1 LLLLEKGYK
10 VNNITPSLPTNS
22 IESYLNKVRSTRCQE
37 RKHKFH
43 VLYLEY
49 MNIYP
54 PVEQRFSPFEFYSL
68 MRKNNPIAFDEGNK
82 QWGLYRYSDIEK
94 ILRDPIKFSSK
105 FGPFQVPQ
113 EYQENLNRPS
123 LLNSDPPYH
132 RKLRSIVDTLFVPIE
147 ISKLEPRIENIANTL
162 IDNIIEKGN
171 NNTMDLV
178 TDFAYPLPATVI
190 AELLGVPSEDQDT
203 FRKWADDIVS
213 LEITNESDID
223 SIRKADKTVVDMDA
237 YFSKLI
243 EKKKKIPTN
252 DLISHIIRAQVD
264 GHSLSEKEILSFCS
278 LLLNAG
284 HVTTVNL
291 IGNLV
296 FSLLENPQEFKRLQE
311 NQNSLI
317 KPAIEETL
325 RYRSPVQFLFRIA
338 NADVTLSGSGVGDKV
353 EQKIQ
358 KGQGITLFL
367 GSANHD
373 ESVFTDPERFDIT
386 RKNLRHLGFGNG
398 IHFCL
403 GAPLARLEAQIALR
417 VILERFEN
425 LQFNFDNSDR
435 QNLYTKVSPL
445 KSSFLLGLSH
455 LPLCFQPKNR

>member
-1 LLLLEKGYK
+1 
-10 VNNITPSLPTNS
+10 
-22 IESYLNKVRSTRCQE
+22 
-37 RKHKFH
+37 
-43 VLYLEY
+43 

-54 PVEQRFSPFEFYSL
+54 TVEQRFSPFEFYSF
-68 MRKNNPIAFDEGNK
+68 MRKNNPVAFDEQNE
-82 QWGLYRYSDIEK
+82 QWVLYRYKDIEK

-105 FGPFQVPQ
+105 FELFKVPQ

-147 ISKLEPRIENIANTL
+147 ISKLEPRIENIANEL
-162 IDNIIEKGN
+162 IDHIIEKN
-171 NNTMDLV
+171 NTTMDLIA
-178 TDFAYPLPATVI
+178 DFAYPLPATVI
-190 AELLGVPSEDQDT
+190 AELLGVPAEDQDT
-203 FRKWADDIVS
+203 FRQWADNIVS
-213 LEITNESDID
+213 LEITSNID
-223 SIRKADKTVVDMDA
+223 SIKKADKTVSDMDI

-243 EKKKKIPTN
+243 EKKRESSSN
-252 DLISHIIRAQVD
+252 DLISHIIRAKVD

-296 FSLLENPQEFKRLQE
+296 FSLLENPQEFKQLQE
-311 NQNSLI
+311 NHKSLI

-325 RYRSPVQFLFRIA
+325 RYRSPVQFLIRTA
-338 NADVTLSGSGVGDKV
+338 NSNVTLSYEGKKEGEGTKKQ
-353 EQKIQ
+353 EIE
-358 KGQGITLFL
+358 KGQGLVLYL

-373 ESVFTDPERFDIT
+373 ESVFTDPERFNIT

-403 GAPLARLEAQIALR
+403 GAPLARLEGQIALR
-417 VILERFEN
+417 IILERFKD
-425 LQFNFDNSDR
+425 LQFNFDYTDK
-435 QNLYTKVSPL
+435 QDLYTKVTPF

-455 LPLCFQPKNR
+455 LHLSYQTKVR

>member
-1 LLLLEKGYK
+1 
-10 VNNITPSLPTNS
+10 
-22 IESYLNKVRSTRCQE
+22 
-37 RKHKFH
+37 
-43 VLYLEY
+43 

-68 MRKNNPIAFDEGNK
+68 MRKNNPVVFDERNG
-82 QWGLYRYSDIEK
+82 QWGLYCYSDIEK
-94 ILRDPIKFSSK
+94 ILKDPIKFSSK

-123 LLNSDPPYH
+123 LLNTDPPYH

-147 ISKLEPRIENIANTL
+147 IAKLEPRIENIANEL
-162 IDNIIEKGN
+162 IDNIIKKDST
-171 NNTMDLV
+171 TMDLI

-190 AELLGVPSEDQDT
+190 AELLGVPSEDRDT
-203 FRKWADDIVS
+203 FRQWADNIVS
-213 LEITNESDID
+213 LEITSDSDID
-223 SIRKADKTVVDMDA
+223 SIRKANKTVTDMDI
-237 YFSKLI
+237 YFNKLI
-243 EKKKKIPTN
+243 EKKKKMPTN
-252 DLISHIIRAQVD
+252 DLISHIIKAKVD
-264 GHSLSEKEILSFCS
+264 GHSLFGKEILSFCS

-311 NQNSLI
+311 SKNSLI
-317 KPAIEETL
+317 KSTIEETL

-338 NADVTLSGSGVGDKV
+338 NADVTLSEESGKKRVQK
-353 EQKIQ
+353 QKIQ

-373 ESVFTDPERFDIT
+373 ESIFTDPERFDIT
-386 RKNLRHLGFGNG
+386 RKNLRHLGFGTG

-403 GAPLARLEAQIALR
+403 GAPLARLEGKIALR
-417 VILERFEN
+417 IILERFEN

-435 QNLYTKVSPL
+435 QDLYTKVTPL

-455 LPLCFQPKNR
+455 LPLCFQSKNI

>member
-1 LLLLEKGYK
+1 
-10 VNNITPSLPTNS
+10 
-22 IESYLNKVRSTRCQE
+22 
-37 RKHKFH
+37 
-43 VLYLEY
+43 

-68 MRKNNPIAFDEGNK
+68 MRKNNPVVFDERNG
-82 QWGLYRYSDIEK
+82 QWGLYCYSDIEK
-94 ILRDPIKFSSK
+94 ILKDPIKFSSK

-123 LLNSDPPYH
+123 LLNTDPPYH

-147 ISKLEPRIENIANTL
+147 IAKLEPRIENIANEL
-162 IDNIIEKGN
+162 IDNIIKKDST
-171 NNTMDLV
+171 TMDLI

-190 AELLGVPSEDQDT
+190 AELLGVPSEDRDT
-203 FRKWADDIVS
+203 FRQWADNIVS
-213 LEITNESDID
+213 LEITSDSDID
-223 SIRKADKTVVDMDA
+223 SIRKANKTVTDMDI
-237 YFSKLI
+237 YFNKLI
-243 EKKKKIPTN
+243 EKKKKMPTN
-252 DLISHIIRAQVD
+252 DLISHIIKAKVD
-264 GHSLSEKEILSFCS
+264 GHSLFGKEILSFCS

-311 NQNSLI
+311 SKNSLI
-317 KPAIEETL
+317 KSTIEETL

-338 NADVTLSGSGVGDKV
+338 NADVTLSEESGKKRVQK
-353 EQKIQ
+353 QKIQ

-373 ESVFTDPERFDIT
+373 ESIFTDPERFDIT
-386 RKNLRHLGFGNG
+386 RKNLRHLGFGTG

-403 GAPLARLEAQIALR
+403 GAPLARLEGKIALR
-417 VILERFEN
+417 MILERFEN

-435 QNLYTKVSPL
+435 RDLYTKVTPL

-455 LPLCFQPKNR
+455 LPLCFQSKNI

>member
-1 LLLLEKGYK
+1 
-10 VNNITPSLPTNS
+10 
-22 IESYLNKVRSTRCQE
+22 
-37 RKHKFH
+37 
-43 VLYLEY
+43 

-68 MRKNNPIAFDEGNK
+68 MRKNNPVVFDERNG
-82 QWGLYRYSDIEK
+82 QWGLYCYSDIEK
-94 ILRDPIKFSSK
+94 ILKDPIKFSSK

-123 LLNSDPPYH
+123 LLNTDPPYH

-147 ISKLEPRIENIANTL
+147 IAKLEPRIENIANEL
-162 IDNIIEKGN
+162 IDNIIKKDN
-171 NNTMDLV
+171 TTMDLI

-190 AELLGVPSEDQDT
+190 AELLGVPSEDRDT
-203 FRKWADDIVS
+203 FRQWTDNIVS
-213 LEITNESDID
+213 LEITSDSDID
-223 SIRKADKTVVDMDA
+223 SIRKANKTVTDMDI
-237 YFSKLI
+237 YFNKLI
-243 EKKKKIPTN
+243 EKKKKMPAN
-252 DLISHIIRAQVD
+252 DLISHIIKAKVD
-264 GHSLSEKEILSFCS
+264 GHSLFGKEILSFCS

-311 NQNSLI
+311 NKNSLI
-317 KPAIEETL
+317 KSTIEETL

-338 NADVTLSGSGVGDKV
+338 NADVTLSEESGKKRVQK
-353 EQKIQ
+353 QKIQ

-373 ESVFTDPERFDIT
+373 ESIFTDPERFDIT
-386 RKNLRHLGFGNG
+386 RKNLRHLGFGTG

-403 GAPLARLEAQIALR
+403 GAPLARLEGKIALR
-417 VILERFEN
+417 IILERFEN

-435 QNLYTKVSPL
+435 QDLYTKVTPL

-455 LPLCFQPKNR
+455 LPLCFQSKNI

>member
-1 LLLLEKGYK
+1 
-10 VNNITPSLPTNS
+10 
-22 IESYLNKVRSTRCQE
+22 
-37 RKHKFH
+37 
-43 VLYLEY
+43 

-68 MRKNNPIAFDEGNK
+68 MRKNNPIAFDERNE
-82 QWGLYRYSDIEK
+82 QWGLYCYRDIEK
-94 ILRDPIKFSSK
+94 ILKDPLKFSSK
-105 FGPFQVPQ
+105 FGPFHVPQ

-123 LLNSDPPYH
+123 LLNTDPPYH

-147 ISKLEPRIENIANTL
+147 ISKLGPRIENIANEL
-162 IDNIIEKGN
+162 IDNIIEKDN
-171 NNTMDLV
+171 TTMDLI

-203 FRKWADDIVS
+203 FRQWADNIVS
-213 LEITNESDID
+213 LEITSDSDID
-223 SIRKADKTVVDMDA
+223 SIRKADKTVNDMDI
-237 YFSKLI
+237 YFSNLI
-243 EKKKKIPTN
+243 EKKKKMPAN
-252 DLISHIIRAQVD
+252 DLISHIIRAKVD
-264 GHSLSEKEILSFCS
+264 GQSLSEKEILSFCS

-291 IGNLV
+291 IGNLI

-311 NQNSLI
+311 NKNSLI

-325 RYRSPVQFLFRIA
+325 RYRSPVQLLFRIA
-338 NADVTLSGSGVGDKV
+338 NADITLSRSGVGDKV

-373 ESVFTDPERFDIT
+373 ESIFTDPERFDIT

-403 GAPLARLEAQIALR
+403 GAPLARLEGQIALR